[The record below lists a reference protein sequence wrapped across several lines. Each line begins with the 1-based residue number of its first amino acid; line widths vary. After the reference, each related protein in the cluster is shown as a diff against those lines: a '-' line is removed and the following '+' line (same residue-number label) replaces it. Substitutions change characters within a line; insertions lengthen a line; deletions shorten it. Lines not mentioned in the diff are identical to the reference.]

1 MQHHQATVLTVV
13 LIVISLIGVLSTYV
27 GTSTASEVAASTPS
41 GPVLWSC
48 DFESGSMQS
57 AGTGCF
63 NVPNPSTQD
72 VCPNSNNPGV
82 VESSTVY
89 SGNYAGYYASGGNAN
104 PNLPCRSYWNAEFGG
119 GSPRFPAITTDD
131 FYVDGWFYVPS
142 ATISGWVSFIT
153 LAWASSGQPDLTID
167 SIPTSPH
174 GQSLYI
180 HDVEWTTSGS
190 TYYYQTN
197 PITWPFD
204 TWFNIGFAVHLVP
217 APGISTYQVYQNGVE
232 IIDASLTIQSSYTR
246 IPNLHHIHFGL
257 YMGPFDGTQNAY
269 WSVYNDD
276 LVLEDLS
283 GTGSGTGGSGT
294 VTVTSTVTGTVTRTV
309 TSLSTLRNTR
319 TTTIVSIS
327 DSTRRTTTSRSI
339 STTTRTVSRTTTQL
353 TTSTVT
359 TTSVSSSLGLATV
372 LVLLLTMLTTW
383 GIKGRMRREKHSF
396 SSAPREAH
404 LLL

>member
-27 GTSTASEVAASTPS
+27 GPSTASEVAASTPS
-41 GPVLWSC
+41 GRVLWSC

-153 LAWASSGQPDLTID
+153 LAWASLGQPDLTVD

-257 YMGPFDGTQNAY
+257 YMGPFDGTQNAF

-283 GTGSGTGGSGT
+283 GTGGASRTAT
-294 VTVTSTVTGTVTRTV
+294 FTSTVTGTVTRTV
-309 TSLSTLRNTR
+309 TSLSTLRSTR
-319 TTTIVSIS
+319 TTTIISTS

-359 TTSVSSSLGLATV
+359 TTSVSSSLGLASV
-372 LVLLLTMLTTW
+372 LALLLAVLTAW
-383 GIKGRMRREKHSF
+383 SIQRSKDLGHKQS
-396 SSAPREAH
+396 
-404 LLL
+404 